1 MHSPSS
7 GRWSSDIMITQK
19 QKNTG
24 ELINIFFGQ
33 LLTEMA
39 VLVIPDILK
48 ILTGFGCEFNI
59 FHRQTLCQL

>member
-1 MHSPSS
+1 MYYPSS

-39 VLVIPDILK
+39 VPVIPDILK
-48 ILTGFGCEFNI
+48 ILNGFGCVFNI
-59 FHRQTLCQL
+59 FHRQILCQL